1 MPKLN
6 EHRIVKRRNWFFPF
20 NYEGG
25 TIGMFQTYYVVEEW
39 YAPNDYFGDG
49 IQLLLLLKRPM
60 NGLKK
65 LENVFINIMG
75 IEYETIIRSYKSQIF
90 VPS

>member
-1 MPKLN
+1 
-6 EHRIVKRRNWFFPF
+6 
-20 NYEGG
+20 
-25 TIGMFQTYYVVEEW
+25 
-39 YAPNDYFGDG
+39 
-49 IQLLLLLKRPM
+49 M

-65 LENVFINIMG
+65 LENVFINIIMG

>member
-1 MPKLN
+1 MLKLN
-6 EHRIVKRRNWFFPF
+6 EHRIVKHRNGFFPF

-25 TIGMFQTYYVVEEW
+25 TIGMLQMII
-39 YAPNDYFGDG
+39 GDG

-75 IEYETIIRSYKSQIF
+75 IEYETIIRSYKG
-90 VPS
+90 

>member
-20 NYEGG
+20 NYEG
-25 TIGMFQTYYVVEEW
+25 
-39 YAPNDYFGDG
+39 G

>member
-1 MPKLN
+1 
-6 EHRIVKRRNWFFPF
+6 
-20 NYEGG
+20 
-25 TIGMFQTYYVVEEW
+25 MFKTYYVVEEW
-39 YAPNDYFGDG
+39 YAPNNSLGDG

-75 IEYETIIRSYKSQIF
+75 IEYETIIRSYKG
-90 VPS
+90 

>member
-6 EHRIVKRRNWFFPF
+6 EHRIVKRRNGFFPF

-25 TIGMFQTYYVVEEW
+25 TIGMFQIII
-39 YAPNDYFGDG
+39 GDG

-65 LENVFINIMG
+65 LENVFINTMG
-75 IEYETIIRSYKSQIF
+75 IEYERSFY
-90 VPS
+90 PYN

>member
-6 EHRIVKRRNWFFPF
+6 EHRIVKRRNGFFPF
-20 NYEGG
+20 NYEG
-25 TIGMFQTYYVVEEW
+25 
-39 YAPNDYFGDG
+39 G

-65 LENVFINIMG
+65 LENVFINTMG
-75 IEYETIIRSYKSQIF
+75 IEYERSFY
-90 VPS
+90 PYN

>member
-1 MPKLN
+1 MLQ
-6 EHRIVKRRNWFFPF
+6 I
-20 NYEGG
+20 
-25 TIGMFQTYYVVEEW
+25 ILL
-39 YAPNDYFGDG
+39 GDG

-75 IEYETIIRSYKSQIF
+75 IEYETIIRSYKG
-90 VPS
+90 

>member
-1 MPKLN
+1 
-6 EHRIVKRRNWFFPF
+6 
-20 NYEGG
+20 
-25 TIGMFQTYYVVEEW
+25 MFKTYYVVEEW
-39 YAPNDYFGDG
+39 YAPKILGDG

-75 IEYETIIRSYKSQIF
+75 IEYETIIRSYKG
-90 VPS
+90 

>member
-6 EHRIVKRRNWFFPF
+6 EHRIVKRRN
-20 NYEGG
+20 
-25 TIGMFQTYYVVEEW
+25 GMLQIII
-39 YAPNDYFGDG
+39 GDG

-65 LENVFINIMG
+65 LENVFINTMG
-75 IEYETIIRSYKSQIF
+75 IEYERSFY
-90 VPS
+90 PYN

>member
-1 MPKLN
+1 
-6 EHRIVKRRNWFFPF
+6 
-20 NYEGG
+20 
-25 TIGMFQTYYVVEEW
+25 MFQTYYVVEEW
-39 YAPNDYFGDG
+39 YAPNDYWGWHP
-49 IQLLLLLKRPM
+49 IAITTLKRLM

>member
-6 EHRIVKRRNWFFPF
+6 EHRIVKRRNGFFPF

-39 YAPNDYFGDG
+39 YAPNNYWDG

-65 LENVFINIMG
+65 LENVFINTMG
-75 IEYETIIRSYKSQIF
+75 IEYERSFY
-90 VPS
+90 PYN

>member
-1 MPKLN
+1 MLQ
-6 EHRIVKRRNWFFPF
+6 I
-20 NYEGG
+20 
-25 TIGMFQTYYVVEEW
+25 IL
-39 YAPNDYFGDG
+39 GDG

-90 VPS
+90 MPS

>member
-25 TIGMFQTYYVVEEW
+25 TIGMLQMII
-39 YAPNDYFGDG
+39 GDG
-49 IQLLLLLKRPM
+49 IQLLLLLKRLM